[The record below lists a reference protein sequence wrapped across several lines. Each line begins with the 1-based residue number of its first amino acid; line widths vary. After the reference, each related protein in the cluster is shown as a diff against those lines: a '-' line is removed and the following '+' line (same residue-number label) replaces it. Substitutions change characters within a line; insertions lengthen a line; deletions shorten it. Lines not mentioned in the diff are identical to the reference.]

1 MRAIGTDQNQK
12 FVLALGPGDV
22 ADYRRVVLGARL
34 GERRVI
40 REGLKP
46 GERVIVTGIQKV
58 RAGTPVSA
66 GPVAKEGQ

>member
-1 MRAIGTDQNQK
+1 
-12 FVLALGPGDV
+12 
-22 ADYRRVVLGARL
+22 
-34 GERRVI
+34 VI